1 MDDEEIFNKSFI
13 TSGYENVANF
23 FLMNF
28 FLKKEI

>member
-1 MDDEEIFNKSFI
+1 MDDEEIFNKSFA
-13 TSGYENVANF
+13 TSGYENVAN